1 MKSALDVHRA
11 LLGADVLHEMIRL
24 RTPALTGDDL
34 PRSLGVDPDACVVV
48 RCYVATCPDGDRFV
62 AVLLRAGATADPVSL
77 LDALDA
83 DAVRPATGDEINIAT
98 EYASSLVS
106 PVALPAAVLLLAD
119 AALGTHDVLYAPTG
133 ESGVALGIRT
143 RDLLVATGARATAL
157 TARPLG
163 AGDQVG
169 WDRATPLGQ
178 VLDLTAGRLARATT
192 KATRTTG

>member
-1 MKSALDVHRA
+1 VKSALDVHRA

-24 RTPALTGDDL
+24 RTPVLTGDDL

-48 RCYVATCPDGDRFV
+48 RCYLANTASWGADRFV
-62 AVLLRAGATADPVSL
+62 AVLLRAGATADPISL
-77 LDALDA
+77 LEALDA
-83 DAVRPATGDEINIAT
+83 DALRPATGDQINLAT

-106 PVALPAAVLLLAD
+106 PVGLPAPVLLLAD

-143 RDLLVATGARATAL
+143 RDLLVTTGALATTL

-163 AGDQVG
+163 VADQVG
-169 WDRATPLGQ
+169 WDRAAVRRDGLFA
-178 VLDLTAGRLARATT
+178 VH
-192 KATRTTG
+192 

>member
-11 LLGADVLHEMIRL
+11 LLGADVPHEMIRL
-24 RTPALTGDDL
+24 RTPVLTGDDL
-34 PRSLGVDPDACVVV
+34 PRSLGVDPRACVVV
-48 RCYVATCPDGDRFV
+48 RCYLANAASWDGDRFV
-62 AVLLRAGATADPVSL
+62 AVLLRAGATVDPVSL

-83 DAVRPATGDEINIAT
+83 DALRPATGDEINGAT

-106 PVALPAAVLLLAD
+106 PVSLPTDVLLLAD

-143 RDLLVATGARATAL
+143 RDLLVATGARATTL

-163 AGDQVG
+163 AGDQIG
-169 WDRATPLGQ
+169 WDRAAPLGS
-178 VLDLTAGRLARATT
+178 VSRGGLFAVH
-192 KATRTTG
+192 